1 MKKNILLLSLA
12 LLLVLVGCS
21 NDNTTTSEEV
31 ETTTETQVEDTT
43 EEVTEETEETNEELT
58 KVVIGT
64 SPTPHGEI
72 VEGLSEEFKNAGIE
86 IEVVNFDDYI
96 QPNLALADG
105 DLDLNFFQHVPYLET
120 FSEEHNLELEV
131 LGQVHVEPLALY
143 SDKYDSVE
151 DIPEGSEILIPNDPT
166 NGARALLLLKQE
178 GIIELSDP
186 SDINA
191 TEEDITSNPKNLTFT
206 ALDAANIAR
215 TYTDVDGGII
225 NANFAID
232 AGLNPTEDGLIV
244 EGDQSPYANVV
255 VSRSGEETNEIYLKV
270 IEVLNSDAAR
280 EFIETEYEGNI
291 KPVF

>member
-43 EEVTEETEETNEELT
+43 EEVTEETNEELT

-86 IEVVNFDDYI
+86 IKVVNFDDYI

-166 NGARALLLLKQE
+166 NGARALLLLEQE

>member
-86 IEVVNFDDYI
+86 IKVVNFDDYI

-166 NGARALLLLKQE
+166 NGARALLLLEQE

>member
-166 NGARALLLLKQE
+166 NGARALLLLEQE

-255 VSRSGEETNEIYLKV
+255 VSRSGEETNEIYLKF